1 MIFTEL
7 LLATLAVSP
16 AFALPATS
24 TEVATEV
31 FSFSNWIE
39 GVITNPDG
47 DNLTPEE
54 AVAAWAAS
62 VNGTQVQTLDKRTPL
77 TCPGYSFCQIVDAVW
92 CINYLAT
99 IGKQGQQ
106 CEVTTAA
113 NWCGHGTARLNGL
126 TPVVGASTSSNCNDV
141 ARGGGYIMDACS
153 RSDGLVSG
161 TAPAYGNGNLI
172 VEIRN

>member
-7 LLATLAVSP
+7 FLASLALAP
-16 AFALPATS
+16 ALALPAAP
-24 TEVATEV
+24 TEGDSEV
-31 FSFSNWIE
+31 FSFGKWID
-39 GVITNPDG
+39 GIIANPDG
-47 DNLTPEE
+47 NNLTPDE
-54 AVAAWAAS
+54 AVAAWSAS
-62 VNGTQVQTLDKRTPL
+62 SNGTRAGALEKRAPL
-77 TCPGYSFCQIVDAVW
+77 VCTGYSFCKVADAVW

-99 IGKQGQQ
+99 IGGQGQR

-113 NWCGHGTARLNGL
+113 NWCGHGSARLNGL
-126 TPVVGASTSSNCNDV
+126 TAVGASTSSNCNDV
-141 ARGGGYIMDACS
+141 ARAGGYIMDACT